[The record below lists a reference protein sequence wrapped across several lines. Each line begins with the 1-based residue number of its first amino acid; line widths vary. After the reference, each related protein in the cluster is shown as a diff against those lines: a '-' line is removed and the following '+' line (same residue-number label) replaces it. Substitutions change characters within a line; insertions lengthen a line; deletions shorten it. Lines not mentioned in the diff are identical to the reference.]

1 MILDSLLTHAI
12 LRYNHGVRKYDW
24 DFQPATERG
33 SAILDTENLEAVR
46 FYLAN
51 TGEDPEASADFV
63 TTEAGVDMTPPRIH
77 RGSPVDTPSHPNSTP
92 LAQSDSHATRLANAQ
107 PQEVDNCS
115 SSASVSVTH
124 NNNQL
129 SRMVT
134 FPDKALGIMKKIIKH
149 GKIDPKQRH
158 QLQNY
163 LKDKPVV
170 DQIHDVLEK
179 VEQGVLDDDS
189 MVQPVDA
196 LMNLLTSH
204 GEKEDK
210 EFRDKAE
217 NEKDVLQESR
227 QWCRYVLGAIL
238 AYILILLF
246 LFTVIWFLVRIFD
259 ASCDTLL
266 PVNELPNKNS
276 TDVDSIKQWAVQEEC
291 AALFRRP
298 LSTVHNI
305 TFGLVTAVVTFQLG
319 EVTAKS
325 TSGLY
330 AHFQPI
336 KREREAR
343 RRKDVYNS
351 ASHFFFLSKATSACW
366 DSFWYNAIV
375 FSPRVFVLM
384 WILCGLVCLIVGSIL
399 GPERSGPIYTTGQ
412 TWLGF
417 SITTTYTYFGID
429 SKSDSESDTENTIK
443 KERNGNDN
451 GSNASTIG
459 SNNIAGEYGGITSH
473 QINSGIIGSNR
484 DSDGHTNS
492 LRNARAF
499 IQMQPNE

>member
-1 MILDSLLTHAI
+1 MTGTFNPSDS
-12 LRYNHGVRKYDW
+12 GV
-24 DFQPATERG
+24 
-33 SAILDTENLEAVR
+33 AILDTEDLKAVR

-51 TGEDPEASADFV
+51 TGEEPEASDDLPTIETDGA
-63 TTEAGVDMTPPRIH
+63 DMTPPRIH
-77 RGSPVDTPSHPNSTP
+77 RRSPVETPSHPIPNNTP
-92 LAQSDSHATRLANAQ
+92 LAQSHFHAAH
-107 PQEVDNCS
+107 PGS
-115 SSASVSVTH
+115 SSESVSVTH
-124 NNNQL
+124 NSIQL
-129 SRMVT
+129 SRSVT
-134 FPDKALGIMKKIIKH
+134 FPDKAVSIMKKIVKN

-170 DQIHDVLEK
+170 DKIHDVLEK
-179 VEQGVLDDDS
+179 VEKGEVTLDDDD
-189 MVQPVDA
+189 MIHPVDV

-204 GEKEDK
+204 GEKEEK
-210 EFRDKAE
+210 AFQDKAE
-217 NEKDVLQESR
+217 IEKDVLQESR

-238 AYILILLF
+238 AYILIALF

-259 ASCDTLL
+259 ARCDTLL
-266 PVNELPNKNS
+266 SVDELPGLNYNS
-276 TDVDSIKQWAVQEEC
+276 SDTAEQWAIQEEC

-325 TSGLY
+325 SSGLY
-330 AHFQPI
+330 AHFEPI
-336 KREREAR
+336 KRERETR
-343 RRKDVYNS
+343 RRQDVYNN
-351 ASHFFFLSKATSACW
+351 ASHFFFLSRATSACW

-384 WILCGLVCLIVGSIL
+384 WIWCGLVCLIVGSIL

-429 SKSDSESDTENTIK
+429 SKSDSESDSESNTENINK
-443 KERNGNDN
+443 KEGNGHDS

-459 SNNIAGEYGGITSH
+459 SNIVGEHVGIYNRYRN
-473 QINSGIIGSNR
+473 NSDIDGSNNGNGG
-484 DSDGHTNS
+484 DTNA
-492 LRNARAF
+492 LRNAREF
-499 IQMQPNE
+499 IQMQPN